1 MQIHALY
8 ACSAHFGRLA
18 RGKTLKRHR
27 LERDVASLSLPFLIT
42 CPNNLQLSHSCRNFP
57 HVNSLSMTVAN
68 VSSIGIDTNDLRE
81 TPSGGHKPKVIW
93 NGVWSETDAFERP
106 QHAV

>member
-1 MQIHALY
+1 M
-8 ACSAHFGRLA
+8 
-18 RGKTLKRHR
+18 
-27 LERDVASLSLPFLIT
+27 
-42 CPNNLQLSHSCRNFP
+42 QLSHSCRNFP

-81 TPSGGHKPKVIW
+81 TPSGGHKAKVIW

>member
-1 MQIHALY
+1 
-8 ACSAHFGRLA
+8 
-18 RGKTLKRHR
+18 
-27 LERDVASLSLPFLIT
+27 
-42 CPNNLQLSHSCRNFP
+42 
-57 HVNSLSMTVAN
+57 MTVAN

-81 TPSGGHKPKVIW
+81 TPSGGHKAKVIW